1 MPVNQQKGRQSRR
14 QVAFGLT
21 IMAGLIAQSFAQE
34 AAPAAPAQDD
44 ANMTVVQVSG
54 YRNSLLSSAKDKKE
68 AVGFRDSINSEDFG
82 KFPDKNIAESLSRIR
97 AWAWRATSP
106 AKARPSRFAAS
117 APASPRSC

>member
-68 AVGFRDSINSEDFG
+68 AVGFRTRSTPKTSVNSRTRT
-82 KFPDKNIAESLSRIR
+82 SLNR
-97 AWAWRATSP
+97 
-106 AKARPSRFAAS
+106 
-117 APASPRSC
+117 